1 LLEAF
6 SIACA
11 YGRVVVIEFLL
22 EHGVDVNAELRGFG
36 EGHTGLHAAA
46 YQGHLDVVASLL
58 RHGALVDPIDK
69 TWHTTPLTWALTGW
83 GRRPSPRHY
92 DVVARLVAAGA
103 AVTSEMLEW
112 DKVRADARMTSALQI
127 RRT

>member
-58 RHGALVDPIDK
+58 RHRALVDPIDK